1 MDLREWRVDMNT
13 IQLRKIETVF
23 QPMWNL
29 DRSTIFGYEA
39 LLRFTDGFYDGN
51 IERAFDLA
59 RENGVIFELDTMAIT
74 NSVSSFP
81 KQLLRSE
88 MLLFINVYSSTLL
101 HPQFENFINQLMNKF
116 PQVQGKLVF
125 ELNETEKEEASWSI
139 PELKEKITLLKEK
152 GFLVALDDV
161 GKGIAG
167 LNKIIE
173 FAPNYIKLDRYFSMG
188 LSQSKEKQQI
198 ISLLIQYANGKMG
211 LILEGIE
218 EEVDLEQAKILNVP
232 VVQGYLLGKPEKLTA
247 QNIIRIYGALMG

>member
-1 MDLREWRVDMNT
+1 LRN
-13 IQLRKIETVF
+13 
-23 QPMWNL
+23 P
-29 DRSTIFGYEA
+29 
-39 LLRFTDGFYDGN
+39 LLLY
-51 IERAFDLA
+51 
-59 RENGVIFELDTMAIT
+59 
-74 NSVSSFP
+74 
-81 KQLLRSE
+81 
-88 MLLFINVYSSTLL
+88 LFLYS
-101 HPQFENFINQLMNKF
+101 
-116 PQVQGKLVF
+116 
-125 ELNETEKEEASWSI
+125 
-139 PELKEKITLLKEK
+139 
-152 GFLVALDDV
+152 LDDV